1 MTNDFIK
8 YIQEDEDILYGYLLP
23 PELFGIDFGITKYV
37 LITKWAYRVPDKYKD
52 IPIIHFPIQLYFKY
66 VTNNDLTAWIL
77 SCLDKKYIIKE
88 HVKLLVNFDV
98 LKIRKNIDNDYKFLM
113 DLMYENF
120 DVSDINEI
128 RVIYMKLYKYLV
140 FANQVIDNHKVV
152 NYHIVGTGLKLINE
166 IKTGTINECYRLT
179 ILPEMQKLIAKT
191 EELRR
196 KELIK
201 KLKNE

>member
-1 MTNDFIK
+1 
-8 YIQEDEDILYGYLLP
+8 
-23 PELFGIDFGITKYV
+23 
-37 LITKWAYRVPDKYKD
+37 
-52 IPIIHFPIQLYFKY
+52 
-66 VTNNDLTAWIL
+66 
-77 SCLDKKYIIKE
+77 
-88 HVKLLVNFDV
+88 
-98 LKIRKNIDNDYKFLM
+98 M